1 MKVRLERMVRVVL
14 GTMTMADHYRSFV
27 SHEAD
32 AGEHERMI
40 RLYADTWRVHHGRP
54 IIDTAR
60 YYRNEAYLC
69 SIVKRIPYTISWAS
83 KANPWAENDFSSG
96 RFGGYGRLGEQISES
111 VRSCGIGS
119 FDTYFLH
126 APDPDTPVGDVVD
139 EMGTAFRR
147 GVFERWGLSNFSLEQ
162 CREIM
167 EVCERRGVPGPSVYQ
182 GMHNVFCRRVEEMMP
197 FVRENGMS
205 FWAYNPLMGGLVCRP
220 PDTNS
225 GRFANPIYQSLFMRP
240 SLLEACTLLTRS
252 HDGAR
257 LALSWLRD
265 ESLLTP
271 DDCVILGASSL
282 RQLRCNLDIWV
293 DAAPLKAEEREV
305 IHKAYSVIRP
315 EDTPDYW
322 Y

>member
-1 MKVRLERMVRVVL
+1 MVRVVL
-14 GTMTMADHYRSFV
+14 GTMTMAEHYRPFV

-40 RLYADTWRVHHGRP
+40 RLYADRCGAHNGRP

-60 YYRNEAYLC
+60 YYRNEAYLR
-69 SIVKRIPYTISWAS
+69 SIVKSIPYTISWAS

-96 RFGGYGRLGEQISES
+96 RFGGYRRLGEQISES
-111 VRSCGIGS
+111 LTSCGIGS

-126 APDPDTPVGDVVD
+126 APDPDTSVRDVVD
-139 EMGTAFRR
+139 EMGTAWRR
-147 GVFERWGLSNFSLEQ
+147 GVFDRWGLSNFSLEQ
-162 CREIM
+162 CRQMM
-167 EVCERRGVPGPSVYQ
+167 EVCEMEGVPGPSVYQ
-182 GMHNVFCRRVEEMMP
+182 GMYNVFCRRVEELIP

-220 PDTNS
+220 PDPRS

-240 SLLEACTLLTRS
+240 SLMEACASLAS

-257 LALSWLRD
+257 LAISWLRD
-265 ESLLTP
+265 ESLLAP

-282 RQLRCNLDIWV
+282 RQLRCNLDIWA
-293 DAAPLKAEEREV
+293 DAPPLTPEERD
-305 IHKAYSVIRP
+305 VIRGAYCMLGP